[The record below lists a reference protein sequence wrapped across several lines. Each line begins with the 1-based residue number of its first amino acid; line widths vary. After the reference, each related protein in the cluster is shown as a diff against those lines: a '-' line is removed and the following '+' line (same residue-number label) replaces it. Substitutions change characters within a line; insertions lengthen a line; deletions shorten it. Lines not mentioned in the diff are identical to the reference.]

1 MLHQLMETHPEN
13 NVVQKIFTL
22 MGVYSAN
29 LCVASLTTSDVE
41 CCISRVYVVL
51 VPTSTTSTTSTVL
64 TLTLLYLPH
73 EWQ

>member
-1 MLHQLMETHPEN
+1 MLHQLMESHPEN
-13 NVVQKIFTL
+13 NVVQKIVTL

-41 CCISRVYVVL
+41 RCISRVYVAL
-51 VPTSTTSTTSTVL
+51 VHTASTVL